1 LIPEDIQEKVT
12 KVSETIRKNQ
22 IEQRVLI
29 PVLDEDIPL
38 GVILISDAV
47 NVNY

>member
-1 LIPEDIQEKVT
+1 VQAKIDTVAN
-12 KVSETIRKNQ
+12 TIRKNQ
-22 IEQRVLI
+22 IEKRVLI

-38 GVILISDAV
+38 GVILISDNV